1 MAEQDDECAAML
13 PIKILGKKWISFIIC
28 ELLMQP
34 NSFFTDLQNAIEG
47 KYGQKVSARVLSE
60 GLSLLEANNIIQR
73 SVISDK
79 MPIRV
84 QYSLSERGQD
94 FAVIFGILKGWGLK
108 WGSIK
113 QKKCR
118 SFSCIHNSV
127 ATIDIDKARELF
139 QWSFELKSNIVDQ
152 DEISN

>member
-1 MAEQDDECAAML
+1 MFEENDDCAAML
-13 PIKILGKKWISFIIC
+13 PIKVLGKKWISLIIC
-28 ELLMQP
+28 ELLMHP
-34 NSFFTDLQNAIEG
+34 NSFFTDIQNEIEG
-47 KYGQKVSARVLSE
+47 KYGQKISARVLSE
-60 GLSLLEANNIIQR
+60 GLSLLEENKIIER

-84 QYSLSERGQD
+84 QYVLTERGQD

-108 WGSIK
+108 WGDIK

-139 QWSFELKSNIVDQ
+139 QWTFNLNSEVVSQNELID
-152 DEISN
+152 